1 MTFREI
7 RQTIYRCLF
16 RTTPGCSRACLLT
29 VSHRILLTI
38 QDNSLKFFKLL
49 HLILKEKNNM
59 NVHLLNLGC
68 VRNLVDSELMMGRL
82 ADAGCRIV
90 SEASDAEVIIVN
102 TCSFIEAA
110 INESVDTI
118 LELAMLKKSGT
129 CRRLIVAGCLPERF
143 GQDIAAAL
151 PEVDLFLGTGAFET
165 IADAVRSDSEPRCLL
180 PAPESA
186 CLPVAHAPRMRTLPH
201 LAYLKIAEGCNSHC
215 TYCIIPKLRGKQRS
229 RPICDILEEARML
242 IGSGVK
248 ELILVAQ
255 ETTNYGRDLSGTAD
269 ISMLSDRIAE
279 LSEEVRIRILYGHPE
294 SLDESFIRT
303 VASHR
308 NICSYYDVPIQHASD
323 SILKR
328 MGRHYSQKD
337 LYRIFENIRTWDP
350 EAVLRTT
357 VIVGFPGETDK
368 DTDELMKFI
377 EDVRFDHLGAFIY
390 SDAEDLPSHRLKHH
404 VPKQIAKKR
413 HNRLMK
419 QQRKISLKNNE
430 KYLGRTL
437 TVLTEESPEPGV
449 FIGRTA
455 FQAPEVDGITY
466 IRADKLKIG
475 EFAQVKITDT
485 LEYDLIGETD
495 E

>member
-1 MTFREI
+1 M
-7 RQTIYRCLF
+7 C
-16 RTTPGCSRACLLT
+16 
-29 VSHRILLTI
+29 
-38 QDNSLKFFKLL
+38 
-49 HLILKEKNNM
+49 KEKNNM

-82 ADAGCRIV
+82 ADSGCSMV

-110 INESVDTI
+110 ITESIDTI
-118 LELAMLKKSGT
+118 LELAKLKTSGS

-151 PEVDLFLGTGAFET
+151 PEVDLFLGTGAFDA
-165 IADAVRSDSEPRCLL
+165 IADAVTGNLTTPCLL
-180 PAPESA
+180 PDPESSL
-186 CLPVAHAPRMRTLPH
+186 LPIAHAPRLRTLPH
-201 LAYLKIAEGCNSHC
+201 LAYLKIAEGCGSHC

-229 RPICDILEEARML
+229 RPIRDIAEEARML
-242 IGSGVK
+242 ITSGVK
-248 ELILVAQ
+248 ELVLVAQ
-255 ETTNYGRDLSGTAD
+255 ETTNYGRDLSEKAN
-269 ISMLSDRIAE
+269 ISMLSDQIAQI
-279 LSEEVRIRILYGHPE
+279 SENVRIRILYGHPE

-303 VASHR
+303 VASHK
-308 NICSYYDVPIQHASD
+308 NICSYYDVPIQHAS
-323 SILKR
+323 SSVLKR

-337 LYRIFENIRTWDP
+337 LYRIFENIRTRDP

-368 DTDELMKFI
+368 DMDALMTFI
-377 EDVRFDHLGAFIY
+377 QDIRFDHLGAFIY

-413 HNRLMK
+413 HDRVMK
-419 QQRKISLKNNE
+419 RQRAISLKNNE
-430 KYLGRTL
+430 KYLGKRL
-437 TVLTEESPEPGV
+437 TVLTEESPEPGM

-466 IRADKLKIG
+466 IHAEGLNIG

-485 LEYDLIGETD
+485 LEYDLIGEID

>member
-1 MTFREI
+1 M
-7 RQTIYRCLF
+7 C
-16 RTTPGCSRACLLT
+16 
-29 VSHRILLTI
+29 
-38 QDNSLKFFKLL
+38 
-49 HLILKEKNNM
+49 KEKNNM

-82 ADAGCRIV
+82 ADSGCSMV

-110 INESVDTI
+110 ITESIDTI
-118 LELAMLKKSGT
+118 LELAKLKTSGS

-151 PEVDLFLGTGAFET
+151 PEVDLFLGTGAFDA
-165 IADAVRSDSEPRCLL
+165 IADAVTGNLTTPCLL
-180 PAPESA
+180 PDPESSL
-186 CLPVAHAPRMRTLPH
+186 LPIAHAPRLRTLPH
-201 LAYLKIAEGCNSHC
+201 LAYLKIAEGCSSHC

-229 RPICDILEEARML
+229 RPIRDIAEEARML
-242 IGSGVK
+242 ITSGVK
-248 ELILVAQ
+248 ELVLVAQ
-255 ETTNYGRDLSGTAD
+255 ETTNYGRDLSEKAN
-269 ISMLSDRIAE
+269 ISMLSDQIAQI
-279 LSEEVRIRILYGHPE
+279 SENVRIRILYGHPE

-303 VASHR
+303 VASHK
-308 NICSYYDVPIQHASD
+308 NICSYYDVPIQHAGNSV
-323 SILKR
+323 LKR

-337 LYRIFENIRTWDP
+337 LYRIFENIRTRDP

-368 DTDELMKFI
+368 DMDALMTFI
-377 EDVRFDHLGAFIY
+377 QDIRFDHLGAFIY

-413 HNRLMK
+413 HDRVMK
-419 QQRKISLKNNE
+419 RQRAISLKNNE
-430 KYLGRTL
+430 KYLGKRL
-437 TVLTEESPEPGV
+437 TVLTEESPEPGM

-466 IRADKLKIG
+466 IHAEGLNIG

-485 LEYDLIGETD
+485 LEYDLIGEID